1 MPNALNQHAEPSG
14 QRFVMSVMSR
24 DRVGIVRDVTRA
36 LSRWDANVEHASQT
50 VVMNYFT
57 LILIVGF
64 PVAHTV
70 SEVRKMLA
78 EAGAPGELEVGVKLA
93 EPASEPPVPASDRFI
108 LTAVGGDH
116 PGIVRELATFCAA
129 RGINIT
135 DLYGTTTT
143 DGQFLVISE
152 LAVPRQWDVAQ
163 LQLDLAQLGQ
173 RIGVQVTL
181 QHENIFRATNDVT
194 APGMF
199 T

>member
-1 MPNALNQHAEPSG
+1 MVA
-14 QRFVMSVMSR
+14 VMSR

-36 LSRWDANVEHASQT
+36 LGRWDANVEHASQT

-57 LILIVGF
+57 LIMVVGF
-64 PVAHTV
+64 PESHTV
-70 SEVRKMLA
+70 AAVRDLLRT
-78 EAGAPGELEVGVKLA
+78 AGTPGELEVGVKLV
-93 EPASEPPVPASDRFI
+93 EPTANQPVVSEIDRFI
-108 LTAVGGDH
+108 LTAVGADR

-135 DLYGTTTT
+135 DLYGTTTA
-143 DGQFLVISE
+143 DGQFIVISE
-152 LAVPRQWDVAQ
+152 LAVPRRWELAQ

-181 QHENIFRATNDVT
+181 QHENIFRATNEVT

>member
-1 MPNALNQHAEPSG
+1 
-14 QRFVMSVMSR
+14 MSR

-36 LSRWDANVEHASQT
+36 LGQWDANVEHASQT

-57 LILIVGF
+57 LLLIVGF

-70 SEVRKMLA
+70 GEVRELLA
-78 EAGAPGELEVGVKLA
+78 TAGAPGELEVGVKLV
-93 EPASEPPVPASDRFI
+93 EPADAPPVPEADRFI
-108 LTAVGGDH
+108 LTAVGADR
-116 PGIVRELATFCAA
+116 PGIVRELAAFCAA

-152 LAVPRQWDVAQ
+152 LAVPRRCDVGQ